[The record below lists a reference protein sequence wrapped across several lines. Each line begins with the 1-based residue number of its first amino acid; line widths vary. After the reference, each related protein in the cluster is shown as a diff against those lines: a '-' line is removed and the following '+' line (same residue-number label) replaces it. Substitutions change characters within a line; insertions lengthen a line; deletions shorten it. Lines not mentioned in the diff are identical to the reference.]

1 MTEKAEKAAK
11 PFDPSKHLTDIGNK
25 QYLEVKW
32 RLVWLREKYPNAQLT
47 TEMLEHSDSHAIF
60 KATVCVPAEPPGGMG
75 ALATGYGSET
85 ESDFVDFIEKAE
97 TKAIGRACAALGFG
111 TQFCDDFAEGDSVTD
126 SPVKRRAPAQRKQPA
141 TQAQQPESYG
151 GRQAAAAATTGAP
164 MSDNQRIAI
173 RASIG
178 DLFGQDERAAFE
190 WMQAMQAKAVQGT
203 AIHLTGLSTAEA
215 AGIIQAAKK
224 AIDERDQRAP

>member
-60 KATVCVPAEPPGGMG
+60 KAKVYVPTNEPGEQGP
-75 ALATGYGSET
+75 LATGYGSET
-85 ESDFVDFIEKAE
+85 KSDFGDFIEKAE

-111 TQFCDDFAEGDSVTD
+111 TQFCDDFAEGESVTD
-126 SPVKRRAPAQRKQPA
+126 SPVQRRAPPQRASVQSYEGQREGAKA
-141 TQAQQPESYG
+141 TV
-151 GRQAAAAATTGAP
+151 GAP
-164 MSDNQRIAI
+164 MSDGQRKAI
-173 RASIG
+173 RASLG
-178 DLFGQDERAAFE
+178 DLFGQDEKAAFE
-190 WMQAMQAKAVQGT
+190 WMEKNQKKAAQGT

-215 AGIIQAAKK
+215 AKVIKALKD
-224 AIDERDQRAP
+224 AIDERDSRAAGDAQE